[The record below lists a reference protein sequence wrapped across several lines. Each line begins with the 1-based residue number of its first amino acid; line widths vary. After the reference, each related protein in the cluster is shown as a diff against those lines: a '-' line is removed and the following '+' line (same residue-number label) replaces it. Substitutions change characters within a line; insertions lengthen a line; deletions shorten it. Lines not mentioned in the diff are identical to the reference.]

1 VLRILLPILLTVLA
15 TPMLSASAG
24 PIPEAV
30 EMRPGIFILK
40 GGATPAI
47 YPALKRQHITHVL
60 DLRKDSEIEAGS
72 AFVITTL
79 QEMKVHYMRYAT
91 SRIPPAVD
99 LDFIRT
105 LLKDFPAGARIVITC
120 NTGNRAAAA
129 ICPWLVLDRH
139 QPMEDVLLASRQAG
153 LTVPETEE
161 AIRGYLKMRL

>member
-1 VLRILLPILLTVLA
+1 MPRILLLILPAL
-15 TPMLSASAG
+15 MLSASAEPLPG
-24 PIPEAV
+24 AV
-30 EMRPGIFILK
+30 EMQPGIFILK
-40 GGATPAI
+40 GGATPAV

-60 DLRKDSEIEAGS
+60 DLRKDGEIEPGS

-120 NTGNRAAAA
+120 NNGNRAAAA
-129 ICPWLVLDRH
+129 VCPWLILDRR
-139 QPMEDVLLASRQAG
+139 QPMEEVLLASRQAG
-153 LTVPETEE
+153 LTVPETEA
-161 AIRGYLKMRL
+161 AIRGYVKTRL